1 MYHASTTFTP
11 FNASSTCL
19 FCSQSRRTSSKW
31 SSKSEKG
38 TRARDR
44 CRPSAGAEL
53 ERVRMA
59 GGADRNV
66 VDEPDV
72 GRYGCEQRREVR
84 FSSINK
90 TQGMSY
96 NECGISF

>member
-1 MYHASTTFTP
+1 MA
-11 FNASSTCL
+11 
-19 FCSQSRRTSSKW
+19 
-31 SSKSEKG
+31 
-38 TRARDR
+38 D
-44 CRPSAGAEL
+44 GAE
-53 ERVRMA
+53 
-59 GGADRNV
+59 RNV